1 MLYGLACIAGLLLSV
16 YWLLNGILKLT
27 GWTDPEERKKATI
40 AAMTAAALKT
50 AFVLITV
57 LVCTMMLAG
66 DTYNPFL
73 YFRF

>member
-40 AAMTAAALKT
+40 AAMTAAALNSKG
-50 AFVLITV
+50 AKK
-57 LVCTMMLAG
+57 
-66 DTYNPFL
+66 
-73 YFRF
+73 